1 MEGLLLGKELT
12 DRQREVLDAIRRYI
26 AEKGFPPSIR
36 ELGQMVGIQ
45 SLRGVTIHLDALQR
59 KGWIERER
67 TSRGI
72 RLSRRAEAVA
82 VPILEPVKAGAD
94 FFTTQNVEDY
104 LFVPADMTNTG
115 DKLFAIRVSGD
126 NLIGDHVIDGDYV
139 IVRRS
144 DTANKGSIV
153 ALQID
158 NAAVVKR
165 IDMDA
170 KGPTLLSHNRDEQ
183 QDTLRGDNERV
194 LGTVVALF
202 RRI

>member
-1 MEGLLLGKELT
+1 MGKELT